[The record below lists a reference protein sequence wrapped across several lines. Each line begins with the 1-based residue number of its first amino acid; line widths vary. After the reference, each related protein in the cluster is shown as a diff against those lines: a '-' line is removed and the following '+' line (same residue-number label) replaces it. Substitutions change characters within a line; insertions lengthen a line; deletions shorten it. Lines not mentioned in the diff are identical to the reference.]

1 MSVDVGKAVGYLD
14 LDISG
19 FTSGIN
25 EANESINTFRD
36 NSNSA
41 SDRFSALGST
51 LTSVGGSLTKFVTVP
66 LAGVGAAAIAAGSSF
81 ETAFDNMSV
90 SIGATAKEA
99 DGLKEVMKN
108 VFSQGFGQ
116 DFDDVAT
123 SIGEVR
129 KQIKNLSNEELED
142 VTIKAIAFR
151 DTFGYEVP
159 ESVRAANAMIKNFG
173 ITAGEAFDLMAK
185 GAQEGL
191 DFSGE
196 LIDNINEYSV
206 QFKKLGLTA
215 EDMFSIFE
223 SGSKNGAWNL
233 DKIGDAVKE
242 FSIRAIDGSKTTIDG
257 FTKLGMNVDEMAKKF
272 AKGGEEARNAFF
284 DVAKAISEVEDPVE
298 QSIIGVDLFGTMWE
312 DLGPDVITQLAG
324 IKDATYDASGAMEDL
339 ISKKYDNLSSQL
351 SVLKNNLKLLA
362 VSFGEIL
369 LPAIIPIVEKITN
382 FIKRLSELD
391 VNTRKIITIIGLLVA
406 AIGPLM
412 MIVRNVLSF
421 IATMKTAL
429 STLGIAIS
437 SIASPIG
444 IVIAAVAALVLAWE
458 TDFGGMRDKTE
469 EIMGS
474 IKDII
479 TSIVEAIK
487 YAWDNNIGGM
497 RTIVETVFAAIE
509 LVFETALNVISGIFE
524 MFAGIFTGDWKRFW
538 NGLKTVLK
546 SILSAIKKIIQ
557 GVFDWISGGIKKAI
571 EKLKSLGGKSAETQ
585 AERKSGNKTGG
596 NKRKVKGYA
605 NGLEYVP
612 YDGFPAILHKGE
624 RVLTKTEADSYNKGT
639 SGATYQ
645 FTFNS
650 PQELSPAEQT
660 RAFKKT
666 MNEILFDM

>member
-19 FTSGIN
+19 FASGIN

-41 SDRFSALGST
+41 SDRFLALGST

-81 ETAFDNMSV
+81 ETAFDNMSI

-129 KQIKNLSNEELED
+129 KQIKNLSNKELED

-173 ITAGEAFDLMAK
+173 ITADEAFDLMTK

-272 AKGGEEARNAFF
+272 AKGGDEARNAFF

-339 ISKKYDNLSSQL
+339 ISKKYDNLSGQL

-362 VSFGEIL
+362 VSFGELL
-369 LPAIIPIVEKITN
+369 LPAIIPIVEKIAN

-391 VNTRKIITIIGLLVA
+391 ENTRKIITIIGLLVA

-412 MIVRNVLSF
+412 MIVGNALSF
-421 IATMKTAL
+421 IVTMKTAL

-444 IVIAAVAALVLAWE
+444 IVIAAVSALALAWA
-458 TDFGGMRDKTE
+458 TDFGGMRDKTK

-479 TSIVEAIK
+479 TSIVKAIK

-497 RTIVETVFAAIE
+497 KTIVETVFAAIE
-509 LVFETALNVISGIFE
+509 LIVETALNVISGIFE

-546 SILSAIKKIIQ
+546 SILDAIKKVIK
-557 GVFDWISGGIKKAI
+557 GFFDWISNGIKSAI
-571 EKLKSLGGKSAETQ
+571 EKLTSLASASAETR
-585 AERKSGNKTGG
+585 AERKSGNTTGG

-624 RVLTKTEADSYNKGT
+624 RVLTKTEAERYNKGT
-639 SGATYQ
+639 NGATYQ

-660 RAFKKT
+660 RAFKKA